1 MTIRVI
7 IERKNKKLSD
17 KVFAKAAKI
26 EKEGKPKDQAIAIA
40 ASMDERGDLD
50 EEKIEEMSSGAGG
63 GVAGGPVRVGNS
75 SDLDEEKIEEM
86 YSTSGHMST
95 GVSPKGVNEF
105 DGFSERAAMQ
115 GLKNVPPKRK
125 RLRFKVHRRIKE
137 AAGDTFALDD
147 EDVKEIGG
155 GDQTGVSRGHESN
168 EDSYTNKALLS
179 FATKARNQKHLK
191 VIINQVFE
199 SYKFDQLW
207 KAIITDNSSK
217 ERINFMSKNIPDV
230 SSNLYKEILKGNE
243 SAIKDYYNFIAVEYL
258 YWTLTNPRAHPGRKG
273 VGIFE
278 MTDEI
283 RNYVMAHIDRYAHPK
298 YGKSNER
305 NPRSLSQSTIG
316 PDSPSQKD
324 YGEKGGLDPLL
335 YKLPE

>member
-1 MTIRVI
+1 MIKVRI
-7 IERKNKKLSD
+7 IKEVYSKKQRKFFCASDDPKL
-17 KVFAKAAKI
+17 
-26 EKEGKPKDQAIAIA
+26 KEMCDDPMK
-40 ASMDERGDLD
+40 
-50 EEKIEEMSSGAGG
+50 EESLEEMSAAGG
-63 GVAGGPVRVGNS
+63 GAAAVQGSPAVKVEEP
-75 SDLDEEKIEEM
+75 LDEM
-86 YSTSGHMST
+86 YSTSGRFT
-95 GVSPKGVNEF
+95 GGSQRIPVDEF
-105 DGFSERAAMQ
+105 SGFTERAAYQ
-115 GLKNVPPKRK
+115 GLKNVPRPKK
-125 RLRFKVHRRIKE
+125 RIKIKLYKRIKE
-137 AAGDTFALDD
+137 ASEETFVLDD
-147 EDVKEIGG
+147 EDVEAIGG

-230 SSNLYKEILKGNE
+230 SSNLYKEILKGKE

-298 YGKSNER
+298 YGNSSER

-324 YGEKGGLDPLL
+324 YGESGGLDPLL
-335 YKLPE
+335 FKLPE

>member
-1 MTIRVI
+1 MKVKIIREVYSKKQ
-7 IERKNKKLSD
+7 RKFFCASD
-17 KVFAKAAKI
+17 DPELKSMCDDPM
-26 EKEGKPKDQAIAIA
+26 KE
-40 ASMDERGDLD
+40 DEQL
-50 EEKIEEMSSGAGG
+50 EEISGAGA
-63 GVAGGPVRVGNS
+63 VAGAVGARGGPWATER
-75 SDLDEEKIEEM
+75 DEIERENEKAKPIEEM
-86 YSTSGHMST
+86 YSTQGTFQTGMELSGDA
-95 GVSPKGVNEF
+95 F
-105 DGFSERAAMQ
+105 AGFSERSAHQ
-115 GLKNVPPKRK
+115 GLKNVPTPKK
-125 RLRFKVHRRIKE
+125 RMKIRIRRRIKE
-137 AAGDTFALDD
+137 TDENTFSLDGSD
-147 EDVKEIGG
+147 LESIGG
-155 GDQTGVSRGHESN
+155 GDQTGVSQGHESN

-191 VIINQVFE
+191 VIINQIFE

-258 YWTLTNPRAHPGRKG
+258 YWTLTNPRAHPSRKG

-283 RNYVMAHIDRYAHPK
+283 RSYVMAHIDRYAHPK
-298 YGKSNER
+298 YGKSSKN
-305 NPRSLSQSTIG
+305 NPKSLSQSTIG